1 MSTALPRPPLDWQHH
16 DGAFWSAYAPS
27 LPSASPGC
35 EGDPTHYLIGV
46 DADGAF
52 CITVDDAVESADC
65 QPSLALAKAWCEA
78 RHAQA
83 PHGRRAAHR
92 SHPAPLPAVT

>member
-1 MSTALPRPPLDWQHH
+1 MSTANSQPPLQWQHH
-16 DGAFWSAYAPS
+16 DGAFWSAYAVSSPS
-27 LPSASPGC
+27 LSPGC

-52 CITVDDAVESADC
+52 CITVDDAIEPAGC

-78 RHAQA
+78 RPAQPSRA
-83 PHGRRAAHR
+83 RRPAAR
-92 SHPAPLPAVT
+92 SHPAPLPAIT